1 MSSCCHG
8 YVRTESK
15 HMRTA
20 GTDAFRQIPM
30 RSVSDEVD
38 VLRENVEQP
47 DRRRVRVIDLNS
59 R

>member
-1 MSSCCHG
+1 
-8 YVRTESK
+8 
-15 HMRTA
+15 MRTA

>member
-1 MSSCCHG
+1 
-8 YVRTESK
+8 
-15 HMRTA
+15 MRTV

-30 RSVSDEVD
+30 RSVSDKVD

>member
-15 HMRTA
+15 HMHTVS
-20 GTDAFRQIPM
+20 TDAFRQIPM
-30 RSVSDEVD
+30 RSVSDNVD

-47 DRRRVRVIDLNS
+47 DRRRTRVIDLNS